1 MDPTTLQI
9 IWFLLICV
17 LWSGYFVLEGFD
29 FGVGMLL
36 RRIGKTTEERK
47 AVLHTFGPVWD
58 GNEVWLLTAGGATFA
73 AFPHWYATLFS
84 GAYLALFLI
93 LVGLILRNVAI
104 ELWGKDDSPAW
115 KARWEIAIIVGSVI
129 PALLWGVAW
138 ANIVK
143 GLAIDGNFEYV
154 GNFIDLLN
162 PYALLGG
169 VLTLTLFLAHGA
181 LFLELRTKG
190 VIHERAQ
197 AHARVLTAVAAVVA
211 AAFVIWTLARQSG
224 SGGIEVVSMYFFL
237 LGVVSLVGAAIIRAT
252 KPGFAFGASAVG
264 IILTFAGLWAE
275 LFPNAL
281 VSSLGNQNDISL
293 YEAASTPYTLKV
305 MTIVAVIM
313 VPIVLTYQGWTYW
326 VFRHRVGGPDAVK
339 GETPLDLLGEKT
351 PHASGGQP
359 AGA

>member
-1 MDPTTLQI
+1 MNDPTTLQI
-9 IWFLLICV
+9 IWFLLITI

-36 RRIGKTTEERK
+36 RRLGKTEKERRDL
-47 AVLHTFGPVWD
+47 LHTFGPVWD

-84 GAYLALFLI
+84 GFYLALFLI
-93 LVGLILRNVAI
+93 LVGLIIRNVGI
-104 ELWGKDDSPAW
+104 ELWGKRDDAAW
-115 KARWEIAIIVGSVI
+115 KARWELAIIVGSVI

-143 GLAIDGNFEYV
+143 GVAIDGSFEFV
-154 GNFIDLLN
+154 GTFWDLLN

-169 VLTLTLFLAHGA
+169 LVTLTLFLAHGT
-181 LFLELRTKG
+181 LFLQLRTQG
-190 VIHERAQ
+190 VLLERAQ
-197 AHARVLTAVAAVVA
+197 AHAKVFTSAAAVTT

-224 SGGIEVVSMYFFL
+224 NGGIEVVSLYLFL
-237 LGVVSLVGAAIIRAT
+237 LSLGALAGTLVLRAT
-252 KPGFAFGASAVG
+252 KPGFAFSASALG
-264 IILTFAGLWAE
+264 IVLMFAGLWAE
-275 LFPNAL
+275 LFPNAM
-281 VSSLGNQNDISL
+281 VSSLGADNDISL
-293 YEAASTPYTLKV
+293 AEAASTPYTLKV

-313 VPIVLTYQGWTYW
+313 VPIVLLYQGWTYW

-339 GETPLDLLGEKT
+339 GDSPLDLLGDKRPE
-351 PHASGGQP
+351 PPSQP